1 MSKLNFFTPIESLL
15 QDKESIEIKVQK
27 TGDELTVLLVP
38 KMQGKTATITLNGTA
53 EELEE
58 GFLAELQKPIEK
70 IRGLKSNAEEAKVED
85 LEESEEEE
93 NIPEGSEKGRDIAKE
108 KKAAAKKE
116 ASKKPTAKEKL
127 KKVVEN
133 RDTEINPEEKT
144 TEQIKAENEQAK
156 AEEDAKLKAE
166 AEAKAAE
173 EEAKKEAERIAKEIA
188 DLVSKG
194 DAAFKAC
201 LFRDAKKHYQE
212 AHQLKQDD
220 EAIAEKLAKANKWVD
235 QLISDGVIKE
245 EEEAANGIEG

>member
-85 LEESEEEE
+85 VEESEEEDGDDSKT
-93 NIPEGSEKGRDIAKE
+93 PTATKKE
-108 KKAAAKKE
+108 TKTPAKKE
-116 ASKKPTAKEKL
+116 TAKKSNAKEKL

-133 RDTEINPEEKT
+133 RDKEINPEEKT
-144 TEQIKAENEQAK
+144 TEQIEAEIEQAK
-156 AEEDAKLKAE
+156 AEEEAKLKAE
-166 AEAKAAE
+166 AETKAAE

-201 LFRDAKKHYQE
+201 LFRDAKKYYQE
-212 AHQLKQDD
+212 AHELKQDD
-220 EAIAEKLAKANKWVD
+220 ETIAEKLAKANKWVD

-245 EEEAANGIEG
+245 EEEAANGVES